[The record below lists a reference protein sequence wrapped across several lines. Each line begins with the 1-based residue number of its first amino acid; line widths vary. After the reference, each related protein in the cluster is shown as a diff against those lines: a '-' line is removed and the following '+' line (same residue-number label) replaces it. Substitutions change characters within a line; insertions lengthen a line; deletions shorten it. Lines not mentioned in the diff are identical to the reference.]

1 MPILRRHRLHPGLH
15 LLRVSLVV
23 LHAGHVDAGDSA
35 GDTQTVDR
43 ALAEGRRLERA
54 DWPPRLRLRFCEF
67 ATTTCTLSGDTAG
80 WANGVRQLLA
90 LAEQGGF
97 ENYAAL
103 MQVELADLALMEGD
117 APRAVEAGKKALE
130 RLHRL
135 GITTGGWG
143 YAATC
148 LCSAQVMAGEL
159 SDALDTARAAVRL
172 LRAVDLIGIL
182 YFPLTLW
189 CSRAGRPA
197 EAARLIGCCDAWYAA
212 QRSRPEGAAVRLHG
226 VVTVELEAALGSA
239 EVERL
244 RAEGA
249 ALTAEEAAALQRALI
264 GANGQP
270 E

>member
-1 MPILRRHRLHPGLH
+1 
-15 LLRVSLVV
+15 

-117 APRAVEAGKKALE
+117 APRAVEAGKSALE

-159 SDALDTARAAVRL
+159 SDALETARAAVPL

-182 YFPLTLW
+182 YFPLALW

-212 QRSRPEGAAVRLHG
+212 QRSRLEGAAVRLYG
-226 VVTVELEAALGSA
+226 VVNAELEAALGGA

-244 RAEGA
+244 RKAGA
-249 ALTAEEAAALQRALI
+249 AMAGDEAHQLLFSVL
-264 GANGQP
+264 GAQGV
-270 E
+270 